1 MSTAIRRIG
10 YAALIMVAGGFA
22 FVHLRG
28 PNGLPALMEKRRVIR
43 DLEEQNGALK
53 ADNERRRARNEDLKE
68 KPDTWD
74 LEIRKRTEKIKENE
88 TDFKLPPE
96 PAKSTG
102 EEIKP
107 TTNADPSV
115 AQ

>member
-1 MSTAIRRIG
+1 MSTAIRRLG
-10 YAALIMVAGGFA
+10 YAALIVVAGGFA

-28 PNGLPALMEKRRVIR
+28 PNGLPALLEKRRVIR
-43 DLEEQNGALK
+43 DLEEQNSALR
-53 ADNERRRARNEDLKE
+53 ADNERRRSRNRDLKE

-88 TDFKLPPE
+88 TDFKLPPD
-96 PAKSTG
+96 AANSTR

-107 TTNADPSV
+107 ATNGDPSL